1 MKANEL
7 NIVKMLEIIGKTI
20 ENVQTMVS
28 RKGDD
33 IIIVIFFTDGTF
45 TAYSP
50 NPDESVIKRFIEA
63 TNMVLN

>member
-33 IIIVIFFTDGTF
+33 IIIVIFLLMGH
-45 TAYSP
+45 SLLIP
-50 NPDESVIKRFIEA
+50 PIL
-63 TNMVLN
+63 TNLL